1 MVPAIAVKPK
11 VMTEEEQK
19 ERFMERQRNR
29 RLEDFANDNFD
40 ELIEIDDPFAI
51 FANAKKP
58 DSSDDDN
65 DEDEDEAQPKSIKNR
80 FSQILGKR
88 HRNR

>member
-1 MVPAIAVKPK
+1 MTQASRHSVAQAAAGATIVPAVDPKPAA
-11 VMTEEEQK
+11 MTEEEQK

-51 FANAKKP
+51 FANAKQP
-58 DSSDDDN
+58 VSSD
-65 DEDEDEAQPKSIKNR
+65 DEDEDENEV
-80 FSQILGKR
+80 
-88 HRNR
+88 